1 MNTARENK
9 LLRCFRNGLVTIV
22 AGFLGA
28 CATGP
33 STPTTGTEAQ
43 GENGFTIQE
52 DIRVSGDVSRDFDAA
67 LQLLEQERYQEAIDL
82 LRGVT
87 EAAPDATAAYINL
100 GVAYGRIADLTQA
113 ESNIKRALEINP
125 GHPVAHNELGM
136 IYRRTGRFEAARQSY
151 ETALSL
157 HPDFHYA
164 RLNLAILCDIY
175 IADLECALENYELYR
190 EAVPDDE
197 EASMWIA
204 DLRHRVGR

>member
-9 LLRCFRNGLVTIV
+9 LLRCRRNALVMIV
-22 AGFLGA
+22 AGFVGA
-28 CATGP
+28 CAMDP
-33 STPTTGTEAQ
+33 STPTTGTERQ
-43 GENGFTIQE
+43 GENGFTIRE

-82 LRGVT
+82 LQGVT

-100 GVAYGRIADLTQA
+100 GVAYSRLDDLAQA

-157 HPDFHYA
+157 HPDFHFA

>member
-1 MNTARENK
+1 
-9 LLRCFRNGLVTIV
+9 
-22 AGFLGA
+22 
-28 CATGP
+28 
-33 STPTTGTEAQ
+33 
-43 GENGFTIQE
+43 
-52 DIRVSGDVSRDFDAA
+52 VSV
-67 LQLLEQERYQEAIDL
+67 ERYQEAIDL

-100 GVAYGRIADLTQA
+100 GVAYGRIEDLTQA